1 MKPYTIEIDQSVV
14 GQCARQHRKLV
25 QARAALRRL
34 IYCTDSMRLNRLFR
48 WSREFARAEAQMRK
62 LNVVLNRRVRLEG
75 GAS

>member
-1 MKPYTIEIDQSVV
+1 MKPCTIEIDQSVV
-14 GQCARQHRKLV
+14 GQCVRQHRKLV

-34 IYCTDSMRLNRLFR
+34 IYCTKSMHLNRLFR
-48 WSREFARAEAQMRK
+48 WSRQFARAEAQLRK